1 MVSPCDGTR
10 RPRVLA
16 GRLSSTSQHCS
27 CAPCCLSKCLTM
39 TPMGT
44 ALSGC
49 SRTPAER
56 QRPWDAERS
65 RFTKEVTGLNPV
77 SPTVGTR
84 HLGRNS
90 VGSTFSSP
98 LRV

>member
-1 MVSPCDGTR
+1 MRWHETTA
-10 RPRVLA
+10 RPRWAAVQHLTALQLRAVL
-16 GRLSSTSQHCS
+16 SVEV
-27 CAPCCLSKCLTM
+27 PDND
-39 TPMGT
+39 PMGT